1 MRKVFVPLFA
11 TLLMVLLWVSVAPSA
26 ALADTHL
33 VPCRDS
39 AAYNERMQQ
48 APDTYYFDE
57 PTQSYAAN
65 LLCGAEGLPH
75 LQLRLDRA
83 VDIAIPFAIFFYVTG
98 FIGWSGRAYLIGS
111 KRAAKPEEAEIFI
124 DIPLAIRSFAQ
135 GLLWPL
141 AAIKELT
148 TGELTVKASDL
159 SVSPR

>member
-1 MRKVFVPLFA
+1 MRKAFAPLFA
-11 TLLMVLLWVSVAPSA
+11 IALTLLLWVGAAPA
-26 ALADTHL
+26 AVADTHL

-39 AAYNERMQQ
+39 AAYNARMQQ
-48 APDTYYFDE
+48 VPDTYYFDA

-83 VDIAIPFAIFFYVTG
+83 VDIAIPFGIFFYVTG

-111 KRAAKPEEAEIFI
+111 KRAKSPEEAEIFI

-141 AAIKELT
+141 AALKELT
-148 TGELTVKASDL
+148 TGELTVKPSDL